1 MALTVGHKVRHP
13 NKPEWGLGEVL
24 QIRDQKILVNFEHV
38 GRKLLK
44 SVSLI
49 EIASTKP
56 IKRKRT
62 RSNPVKTSSKKTK
75 KNTPKTSP
83 RPKEVPEEENGPTVF
98 GSREPS
104 VTAEFETILKVLDRL
119 RQDFGPT
126 AEANTALLLYTLLQ
140 TPGVIAHDYLGTLD
154 SELRARLI
162 VETLQ
167 GAQGRQNGIST
178 EHIRY
183 VARRVAIEICKD
195 SQIDS
200 RHLLLVCMVGS
211 GWLARA
217 PELPVLSTESQHILG
232 YSNLAVRAMRFAGVN
247 PVDFLEFVRAPQSEM
262 LQTRPHFPGF
272 FIFWPQRD
280 RTRVLRVEEV
290 GAFYHQP
297 IKNIVYPATLG
308 LLDTSLGKPLSALL
322 EFEDMLNDPHAP
334 EAAYQRFFE
343 ANPEFLFTDQHLAV
357 KPGVLLHSSEGFG
370 LKPDFFLQ
378 RRDAPLWDIAELKLP
393 GEQLVQGRPARRGLA
408 AAVRWGM
415 DQLQRYREY
424 FLDLGLAKH
433 FREIHGLEVYHPKLT
448 LIIGRDDAFGTYQ
461 ERQRLAPPES
471 RILTYDDLLR
481 LAKHRSLVLPFS
493 DRGSS

>member
-1 MALTVGHKVRHP
+1 VRHP

-178 EHIRY
+178 EH
-183 VARRVAIEICKD
+183 
-195 SQIDS
+195 
-200 RHLLLVCMVGS
+200 
-211 GWLARA
+211 
-217 PELPVLSTESQHILG
+217 
-232 YSNLAVRAMRFAGVN
+232 
-247 PVDFLEFVRAPQSEM
+247 
-262 LQTRPHFPGF
+262 
-272 FIFWPQRD
+272 
-280 RTRVLRVEEV
+280 
-290 GAFYHQP
+290 
-297 IKNIVYPATLG
+297 
-308 LLDTSLGKPLSALL
+308 
-322 EFEDMLNDPHAP
+322 
-334 EAAYQRFFE
+334 
-343 ANPEFLFTDQHLAV
+343 
-357 KPGVLLHSSEGFG
+357 
-370 LKPDFFLQ
+370 
-378 RRDAPLWDIAELKLP
+378 
-393 GEQLVQGRPARRGLA
+393 
-408 AAVRWGM
+408 
-415 DQLQRYREY
+415 
-424 FLDLGLAKH
+424 
-433 FREIHGLEVYHPKLT
+433 
-448 LIIGRDDAFGTYQ
+448 
-461 ERQRLAPPES
+461 
-471 RILTYDDLLR
+471 
-481 LAKHRSLVLPFS
+481 
-493 DRGSS
+493 